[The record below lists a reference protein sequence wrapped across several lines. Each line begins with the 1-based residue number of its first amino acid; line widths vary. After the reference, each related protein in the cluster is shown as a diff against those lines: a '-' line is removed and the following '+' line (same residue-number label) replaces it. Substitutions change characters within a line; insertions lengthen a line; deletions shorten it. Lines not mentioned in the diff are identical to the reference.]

1 MAMPRVQRQSNAVRQ
16 NHDTADLLEP
26 RSAQRQNGNNETNAL
41 TCREKERSMNI
52 RPEIADLAKPIN
64 DFTTHPRN
72 VRQGDIGAICESL
85 DAHGQYRP
93 IVVQR
98 STGFIL
104 AGNHTWMAAKQ
115 LGWQQVAATFVDCD
129 DAQALR
135 ILLVDNR
142 ANDLAMY
149 DDKALADVLRDLTTT
164 ELGLDGSLFSGDD
177 LDDLLYRLEGSA
189 GLAQQGTSLSDEADN
204 YAAHDTRSLVIPMA
218 VAEFTQIVAKLA
230 EIRKSLDL
238 PDNSAAIKHL
248 VDDAYE
254 NLTS

>member
-1 MAMPRVQRQSNAVRQ
+1 
-16 NHDTADLLEP
+16 
-26 RSAQRQNGNNETNAL
+26 
-41 TCREKERSMNI
+41 MNI
-52 RPEIADLAKPIN
+52 RSEIADLAKPIN

-85 DAHGQYRP
+85 EAHGQYRP

-98 STGFIL
+98 STGFVL

>member
-1 MAMPRVQRQSNAVRQ
+1 
-16 NHDTADLLEP
+16 
-26 RSAQRQNGNNETNAL
+26 
-41 TCREKERSMNI
+41 MNI
-52 RPEIADLAKPIN
+52 RPELSDLAKPIN
-64 DFTTHPRN
+64 DFATHPRN

-85 DAHGQYRP
+85 EAHGQYRP
-93 IVVQR
+93 IVVQKK
-98 STGFIL
+98 TGFIL
-104 AGNHTWMAAKQ
+104 AGNHTYMAAKQ
-115 LGWQQVAATFVDCD
+115 LGWSEIAATYVDCD

-149 DDKALADVLRDLTTT
+149 DDRALADVLRDLTATD
-164 ELGLDGSLFSGDD
+164 LGLEGSLFSGDD

-189 GLAQQGTSLSDEADN
+189 GLAQTGTSLSDEADN

-218 VAEFTQIVAKLA
+218 VADFTQIVAKLA
-230 EIRKSLDL
+230 EIRKALDL
-238 PDNSAAIKHL
+238 PDNPAVIRQL